1 MAASAPC
8 GRTGRRTKRGA
19 LAILDDVLLD
29 ALRALLTEHPVLE
42 DPGNICDGGNLP
54 LTSVAER
61 VVDCIIDL
69 RDLLDRYESAARDG
83 AQPRASPNDDDI
95 LF

>member
-1 MAASAPC
+1 MAARR
-8 GRTGRRTKRGA
+8 RTGRRPHRGA
-19 LAILDDVLLD
+19 LASLDEMLLD
-29 ALRALLTEHPVLE
+29 ALRDLLTDHPVLE
-42 DPGNICDGGNLP
+42 DPVNISDAGNLP

-69 RDLLDRYESAARDG
+69 RNLLDRYESAARDG
-83 AQPRASPNDDDI
+83 AHPRASPNDDDI